1 MELINKGQGK
11 HFNESE
17 DVTNKRLIFKLSLAG
32 FITYISKNTK
42 VMIGYEPKELIGT
55 HIKNIMHH
63 EDYEKVRDKC
73 QFEDNEVFSSILRLL
88 KKDGKGRLDQCYDLP
103 VVFVPLT
110 GTAQCSP
117 I

>member
-1 MELINKGQGK
+1 MNKGQGK

-42 VMIGYEPKELIGT
+42 VMIGYEPEELIGT

-73 QFEDNEVFSSILRLL
+73 QFEDNKVFSSVFQFHFWQETLCSYQHQSQILL
-88 KKDGKGRLDQCYDLP
+88 KRESQQI
-103 VVFVPLT
+103 V
-110 GTAQCSP
+110 QQQE
-117 I
+117 